1 MASFGSGAPAGKTAA
16 GRGMAAGRVI
26 ALQPPISRR
35 AGHAKEDAVMEKP
48 TKENSTSEQSRR
60 TILKAAG
67 AVGAGLLSGIS
78 STAQAEGAAAATPL
92 TGDIWSNE
100 YWTMKGDV
108 KLYIFRKRVGAP
120 VAGEKARP
128 VLFMVH
134 GSSNS
139 SRTSYDLEVP
149 GHGEYS
155 MMNVFAR
162 NGFDVWTM
170 DHEGYGYSS
179 RSSGNSDIKSG
190 VEDLK
195 LAAEVVKRET
205 GQSKAHYFGTSS
217 GAIRAAAYAQAQPD
231 RADRL
236 VLSAFT
242 YKGTGS
248 PTLTDRAKQLEYY
261 RTHNTRL
268 RDSAMVRS
276 IFTRDSLASSYDPAM
291 IDAMVQAELK
301 YGDQVPTGTYLDMT
315 ANLPLVDPLKITS
328 PVLLIRGDHDGIATV
343 EDLED
348 FFRQLPNGARQFVIV
363 PQTAHNPTVGKNR
376 FLYWHAVNAFLTMP
390 PAVA

>member
-1 MASFGSGAPAGKTAA
+1 MMTQNQTNDTAPALA
-16 GRGMAAGRVI
+16 
-26 ALQPPISRR
+26 
-35 AGHAKEDAVMEKP
+35 
-48 TKENSTSEQSRR
+48 RR
-60 TILKAAG
+60 TVLKAAG
-67 AVGAGLLSGIS
+67 LGVGAGLMSGFAS
-78 STAQAEGAAAATPL
+78 AAQAQGAAQGTAVAAAGAAPG
-92 TGDIWSNE
+92 GDVWSAE
-100 YWTMKGDV
+100 YWTKKGDIN
-108 KLYIFRKRVGAP
+108 LYIYRKRVGAP
-120 VAGEKARP
+120 VAGERP
-128 VLFMVH
+128 RPILFMVH

-139 SRTSYDLEVP
+139 SRTSYDLQVP
-149 GHGEYS
+149 GKAEYS

-170 DHEGYGYSS
+170 DHEGYGFSS
-179 RSSGNSDIKSG
+179 RSAGNSDIKSG

-195 LAAEVVKRET
+195 LAAVVMARET
-205 GQSKAHYFGTSS
+205 GQTRTHYFGTSS

-231 RADRL
+231 RVDRL

-242 YKGTGS
+242 YKGDGS
-248 PTLTDRAKQLEYY
+248 PTLTDRAKQLDYY

-291 IDAMVQAELK
+291 VDAMVAEELK

-315 ANLPLVDPLKITS
+315 ANLPLVDPLKVKA

-343 EDLED
+343 DDLFD
-348 FFRQLPNGARQFVIV
+348 FYRQLPNGDRQFVIV
-363 PQTAHNPTVGKNR
+363 PETAHNPTVSKNR

>member
-1 MASFGSGAPAGKTAA
+1 MENAMTHNPSNEPALA
-16 GRGMAAGRVI
+16 
-26 ALQPPISRR
+26 
-35 AGHAKEDAVMEKP
+35 
-48 TKENSTSEQSRR
+48 RR

-67 AVGAGLLSGIS
+67 IGMGAGVLSGLTS
-78 STAQAEGAAAATPL
+78 AAHAQGAAMAAPAAA
-92 TGDIWSNE
+92 DVWSTE
-100 YWTMKGDV
+100 YWTKKGEIN
-108 KLYIFRKRVGAP
+108 LNIYRKRVGAP
-120 VAGEKARP
+120 AAGEKPRP

-139 SRTSYDLEVP
+139 SRTSYDLQAP
-149 GHGEYS
+149 GIGEYS
-155 MMNVFAR
+155 MMDVFAR

-190 VEDLK
+190 VEDLQ

-205 GQSKAHYFGTSS
+205 GLSKYHFFGTSS
-217 GAIRAAAYAQAQPD
+217 GAIRAGAYAQAQPD
-231 RADRL
+231 RVDRL

-242 YKGTGS
+242 YKGEGS
-248 PTLTDRAKQLEYY
+248 PTLADRAKQVEYY

-276 IFTRDSLASSYDPAM
+276 IFTRDSLASSYEPAM
-291 IDAMVQAELK
+291 IDAMVAAELK

-315 ANLPLVDPLKITS
+315 ANLPLVDPLKVLC

-343 EDLED
+343 ADLFD
-348 FFRQLPNGARQFVIV
+348 FYRQLPNGDLQFVIV

-376 FLYWHAVNAFLTMP
+376 FLYWHSVNAFLTMP
-390 PAVA
+390 PQVA

>member
-1 MASFGSGAPAGKTAA
+1 MAIMLTDGSTEETMTQNPSNETE
-16 GRGMAAGRVI
+16 R
-26 ALQPPISRR
+26 AL
-35 AGHAKEDAVMEKP
+35 A
-48 TKENSTSEQSRR
+48 RR

-67 AVGAGLLSGIS
+67 LSVGAGMLSGLAS
-78 STAQAEGAAAATPL
+78 AARAEGAAAA
-92 TGDIWSNE
+92 DIWSAE
-100 YWTMKGDV
+100 YWTQKGEI
-108 KLYIFRKRVGAP
+108 KLYIYRKRVGAP
-120 VAGEKARP
+120 VAGEKPRP

-139 SRTSYDLEVP
+139 SRTSYDLTVA
-149 GHGEYS
+149 GKAEYS

-162 NGFDVWTM
+162 DGFDVWTM
-170 DHEGYGYSS
+170 DHEGYGLSS
-179 RSSGNSDIKSG
+179 RSAGNSDIKSG

-195 LAAEVVKRET
+195 RAAEVVARET
-205 GQSKAHYFGTSS
+205 GQTKAHYFGTSS
-217 GAIRAAAYAQAQPD
+217 GAIRAGAYAQAQPD
-231 RADRL
+231 RVDRL

-242 YKGTGS
+242 YKGEGS
-248 PTLTDRAKQLEYY
+248 PTLKDRAKQVEYY

-291 IDAMVQAELK
+291 IDAMVAEELK

-315 ANLPLVDPLKITS
+315 ANLPLVDPLKVKS
-328 PVLLIRGDHDGIATV
+328 PVLMIRGDHDGIATV
-343 EDLED
+343 DDLFD
-348 FFRQLPNGARQFVIV
+348 FYRQLSSGDRQFVIV
-363 PQTAHNPTVGKNR
+363 PETAHNAGFGKNR

>member
-1 MASFGSGAPAGKTAA
+1 
-16 GRGMAAGRVI
+16 
-26 ALQPPISRR
+26 
-35 AGHAKEDAVMEKP
+35 MEKP
-48 TKENSTSEQSRR
+48 IKENSTSEQSRR

-348 FFRQLPNGARQFVIV
+348 FFRQLPNGDRQFVIV

>member
-1 MASFGSGAPAGKTAA
+1 MSQNRSNDT
-16 GRGMAAGRVI
+16 
-26 ALQPPISRR
+26 
-35 AGHAKEDAVMEKP
+35 
-48 TKENSTSEQSRR
+48 EQVLARR
-60 TILKAAG
+60 TVLKAAG
-67 AVGAGLLSGIS
+67 LGVGAGLLSGFAS
-78 STAQAEGAAAATPL
+78 AAQAEGAAAGAA
-92 TGDIWSNE
+92 GDIWSAE
-100 YWTMKGDV
+100 YWTMKGEI
-108 KLYIFRKRVGAP
+108 KLYIYRKRVGAP
-120 VAGEKARP
+120 VAGEKPRP

-139 SRTSYDLEVP
+139 SRTSYDLHVP
-149 GHGEYS
+149 GKAEYS
-155 MMNVFAR
+155 MMDVFAR

-170 DHEGYGYSS
+170 DHEGYGFSS

-195 LAAEVVKRET
+195 LAAAVVAKET
-205 GQSKAHYFGTSS
+205 GQTKVHYFGTSS

-231 RADRL
+231 RTDRL

-242 YKGTGS
+242 YKGDGS
-248 PTLTDRAKQLEYY
+248 PTLTDRAKQVDYY

-291 IDAMVQAELK
+291 IDAMVAEELK

-315 ANLPLVDPLKITS
+315 ANLPLVDPLKVKS

-343 EDLED
+343 DDLFD
-348 FFRQLPNGARQFVIV
+348 FYRQLPNGDRQFVIV
-363 PQTAHNPTVGKNR
+363 PETAHNPTVSKNR
-376 FLYWHAVNAFLTMP
+376 FLYWHAINAFLTMP

>member
-1 MASFGSGAPAGKTAA
+1 MTQKSPNETEQ
-16 GRGMAAGRVI
+16 
-26 ALQPPISRR
+26 AL
-35 AGHAKEDAVMEKP
+35 A
-48 TKENSTSEQSRR
+48 RR

-67 AVGAGLLSGIS
+67 LGVGAGMLSGFAS
-78 STAQAEGAAAATPL
+78 AAQAQGVAAAAPV
-92 TGDIWSNE
+92 DVWSAE
-100 YWTMKGDV
+100 YWTKKGEIN
-108 KLYIFRKRVGAP
+108 LNIYRKRIGAP
-120 VAGEKARP
+120 VAGERPRP

-139 SRTSYDLEVP
+139 SRTSYDLQVP
-149 GHGEYS
+149 GKGEYS
-155 MMNVFAR
+155 MMDVFAR

-170 DHEGYGYSS
+170 DHEGYGNSS
-179 RSSGNSDIKSG
+179 RSAGNSDIKSG

-217 GAIRAAAYAQAQPD
+217 GAIRAGAYAQAQPD
-231 RADRL
+231 RVDRV

-242 YKGTGS
+242 YKGEGS
-248 PTLTDRAKQLEYY
+248 PTLKDRAKQVDYY

-268 RDSAMVRS
+268 RDRAMIHS
-276 IFTRDSLASSYDPAM
+276 IFTRDSLASSYDPAA
-291 IDAMVQAELK
+291 IDVMADQELK

-315 ANLPLVDPLKITS
+315 ANLPLVDPLKVQA

-343 EDLED
+343 DDLFD
-348 FFRQLPNGARQFVIV
+348 LYKQLPNGDRQFVIV
-363 PQTAHNPTVGKNR
+363 PQTAHNPTLGKNR

-390 PAVA
+390 PAVS

>member
-1 MASFGSGAPAGKTAA
+1 MTHNPSKETEH
-16 GRGMAAGRVI
+16 
-26 ALQPPISRR
+26 AL
-35 AGHAKEDAVMEKP
+35 A
-48 TKENSTSEQSRR
+48 RR

-67 AVGAGLLSGIS
+67 LGMGAGMLSGLAS
-78 STAQAEGAAAATPL
+78 AAQAQGAAVAAPAPA
-92 TGDIWSNE
+92 GAAPAAAGADVWSTE
-100 YWTMKGDV
+100 YWTKKGEIN
-108 KLYIFRKRVGAP
+108 LNIYRKRVGAP
-120 VAGEKARP
+120 AAGEKPRP
-128 VLFMVH
+128 VVFMVH

-139 SRTSYDLEVP
+139 SRTSYNLQVP
-149 GHGEYS
+149 GSKAEYS

-195 LAAEVVKRET
+195 LAAEVLKRET
-205 GQSKAHYFGTSS
+205 GQTKVHYFGTSS

-231 RADRL
+231 RVDRL

-242 YKGTGS
+242 YKGEGS
-248 PTLTDRAKQLEYY
+248 PTLADRAKQVEYY
-261 RTHNTRL
+261 KTHNTRL

-276 IFTRDSLASSYDPAM
+276 IFTRDSLASSYEPAM
-291 IDAMVQAELK
+291 IDAMVEAELK

-315 ANLPLVDPLKITS
+315 ANLPLVDPLKVLC

-343 EDLED
+343 ADLFD
-348 FFRQLPNGARQFVIV
+348 FYRQLPNGDVQFVIV
-363 PQTAHNPTVGKNR
+363 PQTAHNPTVSKNR
-376 FLYWHAVNAFLTMP
+376 FLYWHAINAFLTMP
-390 PAVA
+390 PQVA

>member
-1 MASFGSGAPAGKTAA
+1 MHADRSANRSFQ
-16 GRGMAAGRVI
+16 RDH
-26 ALQPPISRR
+26 L
-35 AGHAKEDAVMEKP
+35 AKVTNNLTDKSMEDAMTRNP
-48 TKENSTSEQSRR
+48 TNTTEPALARR

-67 AVGAGLLSGIS
+67 IGMGAGMLSGLTS
-78 STAQAEGAAAATPL
+78 AAQAQGAAAAAPAAG
-92 TGDIWSNE
+92 GDIWSAE
-100 YWTMKGDV
+100 YWTKKGDIN
-108 KLYIFRKRVGAP
+108 LYIYRKRVGAP
-120 VAGEKARP
+120 AAGEKARP

-139 SRTSYDLEVP
+139 SRTSYDLQVP
-149 GHGEYS
+149 GAKAEYS

-170 DHEGYGYSS
+170 DHEGYGNSS

-190 VEDLK
+190 VDDLK
-195 LAAEVVKRET
+195 LAAEVLKRET
-205 GQSKAHYFGTSS
+205 GVTKAHYFGTSS

-231 RADRL
+231 RVDRL

-242 YKGTGS
+242 YKGEGS
-248 PTLTDRAKQLEYY
+248 PTLTDRAKQVEYY

-276 IFTRDSLASSYDPAM
+276 IFTRDSLASSYEPAM
-291 IDAMVQAELK
+291 IDAMVAAELK

-315 ANLPLVDPLKITS
+315 ANLPLVDPLKVLS

-343 EDLED
+343 ADLFD
-348 FFRQLPNGARQFVIV
+348 FYRQLPNGDVQFVIV

-390 PAVA
+390 PQVA